1 MYLPWKQFI
10 NYILLRN
17 IRLDRKHLKNKKNWA
32 VHFEKEKYYAK
43 ILLKELHSLN
53 LYVYPA
59 EEEMQAYCKQYC
71 ANLQKIPR
79 RINGFSDTTLWL
91 TLQPRIRR
99 AIEIL
104 SMLKYPPT
112 IILEI
117 LTNNHL
123 VNKHF
128 ELVYLQEYL
137 SFFFDLANMSR
148 VDIDIFFAKVR
159 TEQIPYYKIHVGV
172 HYGTID
178 EETALA
184 SLGLEVDAVNNYN
197 IPNRLGRLIKI
208 LCIKMDSAL
217 LENDLSQIQQLS
229 SSISSLANSFSR
241 LGGEQEQKSH
251 SLADYVKLIS
261 VPMEETL
268 TVEDIREHNARIESE
283 RIAQQ
288 NSEFFKEND

>member
-1 MYLPWKQFI
+1 MYLTWKQFI

-32 VHFEKEKYYAK
+32 MYFEKEQYYAK

-53 LYVYPA
+53 LYVYPS

-79 RINGFSDTTLWL
+79 RVNGFSDTTLWL

-128 ELVYLQEYL
+128 DVVYLQEYL
-137 SFFFDLANMSR
+137 SFFFNLEEMSCAEK
-148 VDIDIFFAKVR
+148 DMFFARVR
-159 TEQIPYYKIHVGV
+159 TEQIPYYKIHIGV
-172 HYGTID
+172 HYGTLD

-208 LCIKMDSAL
+208 LCIKMDAAL
-217 LENDLSQIQQLS
+217 IEDDLSQVQHLS
-229 SSISSLANSFSR
+229 NSISSLANSFSR

-251 SLADYVKLIS
+251 SLSDYVKLMV
-261 VPMEETL
+261 VPREETL
-268 TVEDIREHNARIESE
+268 TVEDIREH
-283 RIAQQ
+283 
-288 NSEFFKEND
+288 